1 MTADSQD
8 RLPSTYVAFA
18 ARFPGLAESHA
29 AANQSV
35 IDGGPLDER
44 QCELIK
50 IGICLGAG
58 LESALK
64 SHVRRALRHGASVE
78 EVEQAVALGMTT
90 SGWARTVAAWRWVH
104 DQIERDAAEG

>member
-1 MTADSQD
+1 MNPAGQD
-8 RLPSTYVAFA
+8 RLPSTYLAFA
-18 ARFPGLAESHA
+18 SRFPELAESHA

-35 IDGGPLDER
+35 VDGGPLDER

-64 SHVRRALRHGASVE
+64 SHVRRARRHGASVE
-78 EVEQAVALGMTT
+78 EIEQAVALGMTT
-90 SGWARTVAAWRWVH
+90 TGWARTVAAWQWVH
-104 DQIERDAAEG
+104 EQIERDTAEG